1 MTDDA
6 VRTVRRRP
14 IPRRLTALALLWL
27 FALLSGVVAILVV
40 TRGEPSRIAALGP
53 SPSPSAA
60 APGGAVG
67 AATSSPAPPAAPSPT
82 ATAPA
87 VEPSPV
93 AVASP
98 AAEPPASPPASPAA
112 EPRTVV
118 RDECRGASPAV
129 RAEALLANRYII
141 GRHPAVTLPANPRW
155 NENPL
160 KSQNWEYGYHTLRF
174 VLDLLSAGQRDGGE
188 KYLDRARFLLRDW
201 IRDNPPAAGRSAFS
215 WDDQATAWR
224 AEVLVCAAE
233 ALPNEAWLDAAL
245 AVHATKLA
253 TPAFY
258 SGEGASALNQNV
270 ALLDIGCRLKRSA
283 WTDLARRRLAAL
295 VVDSVDAQ
303 GVTNEQAVSSEYY
316 NWRNYDLARRR
327 LEDCG
332 ITPPPELA
340 RIDRMPDFLASAT
353 LPNGEYVTLGDTGRA
368 AATPIRGTTAE
379 FAATGGRSGTHP
391 ANVFARY
398 KAGFI
403 FGRSGW
409 GDERPFADESAYSMR
424 FGPGLQWH
432 GHADGGSV
440 TLFALRSRL
449 LEDPGVLSSS
459 LDPWRRFAVGR
470 SAHNVVTV
478 DGRSFDASRPTTL
491 VRSSTGPSGDEV
503 VVRSVGYAGVD
514 ATRRIVYSRGL
525 GYLVVEDRLRAR
537 SWINTRQLWHLAAEA
552 RPSVVGTSVGSKLAT
567 PHVRII
573 QLVATRKPQI
583 VIGRRDPIQ
592 GWISYGTDHRTPAP
606 TIEVRSGGTAVR
618 YITLLAPTAKR
629 DADVS
634 VKDVRVTASGFSFLV
649 TIDGHSERVTATGST
664 ATVAPVR

>member
-1 MTDDA
+1 M
-6 VRTVRRRP
+6 
-14 IPRRLTALALLWL
+14 L
-27 FALLSGVVAILVV
+27 ALLSGVATILVV
-40 TRGEPSRIAALGP
+40 TRGEQAGIAAVNP
-53 SPSPSAA
+53 SPSGGSPAA
-60 APGGAVG
+60 AVG
-67 AATSSPAPPAAPSPT
+67 SATSSPARPAAPSAS

-87 VEPSPV
+87 VEPSPS
-93 AVASP
+93 AVVSPPVEP
-98 AAEPPASPPASPAA
+98 AAA
-112 EPRTVV
+112 V
-118 RDECRGASPAV
+118 RDECRGGSPAV
-129 RAEALLANRYII
+129 RAEALLANRYTI
-141 GRHPAVTLPANPRW
+141 GRHAAVTLPANPRW

-160 KSQNWEYGYHTLRF
+160 KSRNWEYTYHTLRF

-188 KYLDRARFLLRDW
+188 KYLERARYLLRDW
-201 IRDNPPAAGRSAFS
+201 IQDNPPGAGRSIFS
-215 WDDQATAWR
+215 WNDHATAWR

-233 ALPNEAWLDAAL
+233 VFPREAWLDNAL
-245 AVHATKLA
+245 AVHGAKLA

-258 SGEGASALNQNV
+258 RREGNHALNQNV
-270 ALLDIGCRLKRSA
+270 ALLDIGCRLSRPD

-303 GVTNEQAVSSEYY
+303 GVTNEQAVFYEMY
-316 NWRNYDLARRR
+316 NWRHYDRARRR

-332 ITPPPELA
+332 LTPPPELA
-340 RIDRMPDFLASAT
+340 RINKMPDFLANAT
-353 LPNGEYVTLGDTGRA
+353 LPNGEYVMLGDSGRT

-379 FAATGGRSGTHP
+379 FAATGGQSGKHP

-398 KAGFI
+398 KAGFV

-409 GDERPFADESAYSMR
+409 GDERPFADESAYSVR

-449 LEDPGVLSSS
+449 LEDPGIFTLNF
-459 LDPWRRFAVGR
+459 DAWHRFAVGR

-478 DGRSFDASRPTTL
+478 EGRSFDASRPTTL
-491 VRSSTGPSGDEV
+491 VRSSTGPAGDEV
-503 VVRSVGYAGVD
+503 VVRSAGYAGID

-525 GYLVVEDRLRAR
+525 GYLVVEDRLRAS
-537 SWINTRQLWHLAAEA
+537 SWINTRQLWHLAEDAHPA
-552 RPSVVGTSVGSKLAT
+552 IDGTSVGSKRAT

-583 VIGRRDPIQ
+583 VIGRRDPVQ
-592 GWISYGTDHRTPAP
+592 GWISYYTDHRTPAP

-618 YITLLAPTAKR
+618 YITLLAPTAKT

-634 VKDVRVTASGFSFLV
+634 VTDVRVTASGFSFLV
-649 TIDGHSERVTATGST
+649 TIDGHSERVTATAST

>member
-1 MTDDA
+1 M
-6 VRTVRRRP
+6 
-14 IPRRLTALALLWL
+14 
-27 FALLSGVVAILVV
+27 
-40 TRGEPSRIAALGP
+40 
-53 SPSPSAA
+53 
-60 APGGAVG
+60 
-67 AATSSPAPPAAPSPT
+67 
-82 ATAPA
+82 
-87 VEPSPV
+87 
-93 AVASP
+93 
-98 AAEPPASPPASPAA
+98 
-112 EPRTVV
+112 
-118 RDECRGASPAV
+118 
-129 RAEALLANRYII
+129 RAEALLANRYIV
-141 GRHPAVTLPANPRW
+141 GRHPEVTLPANPRW

-160 KSQNWEYGYHTLRF
+160 KSRSWEYGYHTLRF
-174 VLDLLSAGQRDGGE
+174 VLDLLSAGQRSGGE
-188 KYLDRARFLLRDW
+188 KYLERARFLLRDW
-201 IRDNPPAAGRSAFS
+201 VQDNPPGAGRSIFS
-215 WDDQATAWR
+215 WNDHATAWR

-233 ALPNEAWLDAAL
+233 VLPREAWLDNAL
-245 AVHATKLA
+245 VVHGAKLA

-258 SGEGASALNQNV
+258 RGEGNHALNQNV
-270 ALLDIGCRLKRSA
+270 ALLNIGCRLKRPA
-283 WTDLARRRLAAL
+283 WTSLARRRLAAL
-295 VVDSVDAQ
+295 VVDSVDSQ
-303 GVTNEQAVSSEYY
+303 GVTNEQSVFYEFY
-316 NWRNYDLARRR
+316 NWRHYDRARQR

-332 ITPPPELA
+332 LTPPPELA
-340 RIDRMPDFLASAT
+340 RIDKMPDFLANAT
-353 LPNGEYVTLGDTGRA
+353 LPNGEQVMLGDSGRS
-368 AATPIRGTTAE
+368 AATPIPGTTAE
-379 FAATGGRSGTHP
+379 FAATGGKSGKHP
-391 ANVFARY
+391 VNVFARY
-398 KAGFI
+398 KAGYV

-409 GDERPFADESAYSMR
+409 GDERPFADESAYSVR

-440 TLFALRSRL
+440 TLFALRTRL
-449 LEDPGVLSSS
+449 LEDPGIFTLNV
-459 LDPWRRFAVGR
+459 DAWRRFAVGR

-503 VVRSVGYAGVD
+503 VVRSAGYAGVD

-537 SWINTRQLWHLAAEA
+537 SWINTRQLWHLAENA
-552 RPSVVGTSVGSKLAT
+552 RPAVVGTSVGSKLAT

-592 GWISYGTDHRTPAP
+592 GWISYYTDHRTPAP

-664 ATVAPVR
+664 ATVTPVR